1 MQAAVKILR
10 VLWLALMGL
19 LAILMWFQLI
29 SGFATILYAAA
40 VLAVVI
46 TEQVLRHR
54 LTSP

>member
-29 SGFATILYAAA
+29 SGYWTILYAAV
-40 VLAVVI
+40 VLAVVV

>member
-29 SGFATILYAAA
+29 SGFGTILYAAV
-40 VLAVVI
+40 VLAVLI
-46 TEQVLRHR
+46 TEQVLSHR
-54 LTSP
+54 LRSP

>member
-29 SGFATILYAAA
+29 SGFATILYAAV

-46 TEQVLRHR
+46 TEQVLRHK
-54 LTSP
+54 LKPS

>member
-29 SGFATILYAAA
+29 SGFATILYGVV

-46 TEQVLRHR
+46 TEQVLSHR
-54 LTSP
+54 LRSS